1 MENYVIFQQILS
13 VNIEIE
19 QQQKFIEEFNELVRD
34 APPRFKEKWDQQ
46 INFLNP
52 THQKSMPVFNPGA
65 IDALSV
71 ALRDKYEVLRKKYYN
86 KTL

>member
-1 MENYVIFQQILS
+1 MRKSYP
-13 VNIEIE
+13 VNIEIA
-19 QQQKFIEEFNELVRD
+19 QQQKFIEEFNELVKD
-34 APPRFKEKWDQQ
+34 APQKFKEKWDHQ

-71 ALRDKYEVLRKKYYN
+71 ALRDKYEELRKKYYN

>member
-1 MENYVIFQQILS
+1 MS
-13 VNIEIE
+13 VNLEIA
-19 QQQKFIEEFNELVRD
+19 QQQKFIEEFNDLVKD
-34 APPRFKEKWDQQ
+34 APPKFKQKWDQE
-46 INFLNP
+46 IHFLNP

-71 ALRDKYEVLRKKYYN
+71 ALRDKYEILRRKYYT